1 MPQIGWFE
9 ILIIVSLAIIIIGPK
24 DFPIM
29 LKKVGSWIG
38 SAKRYVSNVQNEVS
52 SLGNEDFSTDKKKEE
67 KVENN
72 DTNQMEP
79 NCNKRTGTL
88 QMNSR
93 TPRGN
98 ENEGARFSSSS
109 PLLPLEERR
118 DDPSEGS
125 SSLVTRPHILCN
137 ASCC

>member
-29 LKKVGSWIG
+29 LTKVGSWIG

-72 DTNQMEP
+72 DS
-79 NCNKRTGTL
+79 K
-88 QMNSR
+88 
-93 TPRGN
+93 
-98 ENEGARFSSSS
+98 
-109 PLLPLEERR
+109 
-118 DDPSEGS
+118 
-125 SSLVTRPHILCN
+125 
-137 ASCC
+137 

>member
-1 MPQIGWFE
+1 MKIQNKFITRPHI
-9 ILIIVSLAIIIIGPK
+9 AIIIVGPK

-72 DTNQMEP
+72 DS
-79 NCNKRTGTL
+79 K
-88 QMNSR
+88 
-93 TPRGN
+93 
-98 ENEGARFSSSS
+98 
-109 PLLPLEERR
+109 
-118 DDPSEGS
+118 
-125 SSLVTRPHILCN
+125 
-137 ASCC
+137 